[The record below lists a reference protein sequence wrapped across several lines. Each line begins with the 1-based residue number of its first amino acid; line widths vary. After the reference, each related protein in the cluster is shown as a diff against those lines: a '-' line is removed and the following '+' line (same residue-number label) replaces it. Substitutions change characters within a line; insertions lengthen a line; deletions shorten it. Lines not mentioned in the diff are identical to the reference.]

1 MPNGFSNDV
10 MFAKNA
16 DFTRD
21 PLGSVSENNGLV
33 LNGELWIGRTI
44 PDGNGAHIN
53 VGNVTS
59 STLTV
64 GYSAPNITV
73 NTNGGGAPI
82 EKIALQ
88 TGTTPI
94 APTAGLITFNGAV
107 VAAGTNPVRT
117 DGTGASTMALQV
129 QTSQAIAST
138 DATKVG
144 LANFSSNQFNV
155 DANGYVNLKGSS
167 TLSAVQSLTGDNGL
181 TVLPD
186 SNGNIN
192 IHGLVVANSTNAKAV
207 YVSSSSNTEIIDVQ
221 VSAAIV
227 STDITKVGLSAFDSA
242 AFDVDAN
249 GFVQLNGGGIAAT
262 AFDVQAN
269 TAPGTDPVVPSAT
282 GVVIVNGAAVANH
295 SVVLESRSRAANA
308 YNLEVQYAAAAAATD
323 ATKSGVAHF
332 NSAQFSV
339 DANGFVSSTTG
350 FSPNSIVSVF
360 DDFIGTGTTLA
371 GTTLI
376 CQTPYQNQNFLNY
389 GVIDNAHP
397 GVVRSATGGNT
408 YTLLVGTD
416 AAGSGTGKNI
426 ILGGG
431 ALILNWVINIGTL
444 SAATPRYIFRVGLGD
459 SAPGDQANG
468 CYVEYSDN
476 VNSGNWTYKTAAAS
490 SRTTSNSSVA
500 VTTGWHNI
508 QVSVNAAGTSVSFS
522 VDGVSLGAAI
532 TTNIPSLGI
541 SPFINANY
549 TAGVGVADT
558 FVADLWYMTQTLT
571 TPR

>member
-117 DGTGASTMALQV
+117 DGTGASTMALEV
-129 QTSQAIAST
+129 QISQALAAA
-138 DATKVG
+138 DATK
-144 LANFSSNQFNV
+144 
-155 DANGYVNLKGSS
+155 
-167 TLSAVQSLTGDNGL
+167 
-181 TVLPD
+181 
-186 SNGNIN
+186 I
-192 IHGLVVANSTNAKAV
+192 
-207 YVSSSSNTEIIDVQ
+207 
-221 VSAAIV
+221 
-227 STDITKVGLSAFDSA
+227 GLSNFDSA
-242 AFDVDAN
+242 AFDVSAT

-323 ATKSGVAHF
+323 ATKSGVSHF
-332 NSAQFSV
+332 NSAQFNV
-339 DANGFVSSTTG
+339 DANGFVSSVAGGSAGTITGDSGGGLSQSAGNWNVLGRSGSKTSGSGSTLTVKSPPYVDQAGSTTVTL
-350 FSPNSIVSVF
+350 NSGSFATNAITLTAPVSAGL
-360 DDFIGTGTTLA
+360 DDGDLLEFVATNGVLIIQLAATQVAHLGSSATSVAGTITSTATGDSLSLRYQVSTNDWWATSSIGLWTLA
-371 GTTLI
+371 
-376 CQTPYQNQNFLNY
+376 
-389 GVIDNAHP
+389 
-397 GVVRSATGGNT
+397 
-408 YTLLVGTD
+408 
-416 AAGSGTGKNI
+416 
-426 ILGGG
+426 
-431 ALILNWVINIGTL
+431 
-444 SAATPRYIFRVGLGD
+444 
-459 SAPGDQANG
+459 
-468 CYVEYSDN
+468 
-476 VNSGNWTYKTAAAS
+476 
-490 SRTTSNSSVA
+490 
-500 VTTGWHNI
+500 
-508 QVSVNAAGTSVSFS
+508 
-522 VDGVSLGAAI
+522 
-532 TTNIPSLGI
+532 
-541 SPFINANY
+541 
-549 TAGVGVADT
+549 
-558 FVADLWYMTQTLT
+558 
-571 TPR
+571 